1 MRILL
6 AALILAGAAPSE
18 VLRSSIHPHE
28 TAKKLAYAHLFGD
41 TSFFPKEL
49 AGCTGPGDALKLA
62 SQITGRLS
70 AEPLSDV
77 QIDAIETLTA
87 HFPNKK
93 KAGYGI
99 STFEELEG
107 LEPHE
112 VDLSSAMAV
121 LQGAGMTRSERA
133 ALDWMAW
140 TIEQRL
146 SKKRTRQELV
156 EAISHFIFFDL
167 GIRFPPQSRYGAN
180 IDSYTFL
187 SAVLSQRQGV
197 CLGVSVLY
205 LCLAERLGLD
215 LEVVTPPGHIFVRA
229 QIDGHERNIETT
241 ARGIDIP
248 SEHYESVTAPH
259 LKERNLKET
268 AALTLI
274 NEASSMWHKKDYKKA
289 LERYEL
295 ARRLMPNDS
304 LVHELMGICSFLA
317 GDVSLAHTYL
327 RASLECPLELTICRD
342 SLAVDILQARCDR
355 SSVEAV
361 FMPTDG
367 SAKSLIAKTEALEKA
382 VRENP
387 YFRAGYFNLGCT
399 YLERGYHKGA
409 FEMLKKAASVDHE
422 DPMCDM
428 LLAQLHLERLEI
440 DAAWRHLLRS
450 EAYTGYGAV
459 RDQRQL
465 RFELLRRSPQAQGL
479 SADPDVEYVDTK
491 KKGAEGLWQWF
502 FSSPKPK

>member
-6 AALILAGAAPSE
+6 AVSIFLGTMPSPA
-18 VLRSSIHPHE
+18 LRSSIHPHE
-28 TAKKLAYAHLFGD
+28 MAKKLAYAHLFSD
-41 TSFFPKEL
+41 KSFFPSEL
-49 AGCTGPGDALKLA
+49 AGCVGPGDALKLA
-62 SQITGRLS
+62 GQITGRLS
-70 AEPLSDV
+70 AEPLTEA
-77 QIDAIETLTA
+77 QIYAIEAMTA

-93 KAGYGI
+93 RAGYGI
-99 STFEELEG
+99 ATFEELEK
-107 LEPHE
+107 LDPSE

-121 LQGAGMTRSERA
+121 LQEGGMTQSERA

-146 SKKRTRQELV
+146 SQERTKTEMI
-156 EAISHFIFFDL
+156 EAINHFIFFEL
-167 GIRFPPQSRYGAN
+167 GIRFPPQSRYGEN
-180 IDSYTFL
+180 IDAYTFL

-215 LEVVTPPGHIFVRA
+215 LDVVTPPGHIFVRA
-229 QIDGHERNIETT
+229 NIDGHERNIETT

-248 SEHYESVTAPH
+248 SEHYESVTAPR
-259 LKERNLKET
+259 LKERTIKET

-274 NEASSMWHKKDYKKA
+274 NEASSLWHKKGYKKA

-295 ARRLMPNDS
+295 ARRLMPRDS
-304 LVHELMGICSFLA
+304 LIHELMGICAFLA
-317 GDVSLAHTYL
+317 GDTVAAHTYL
-327 RASLECPLELTICRD
+327 RTSLDCPLELTICRD

-355 SSVEAV
+355 AAVEAI

-367 SAKSLIAKTEALEKA
+367 SAKALITKTEALEKA
-382 VRENP
+382 VHANP

-399 YLERGYHKGA
+399 YLQRGYHKGA
-409 FEMLKKAASVDHE
+409 FEMLQKAAAIDHE

-428 LLAQLHLERLEI
+428 LLAELHLERLEI
-440 DAAWRHLLRS
+440 ESAWRHLLRS

-459 RDQRQL
+459 RDQREL
-465 RFELLRRSPQAQGL
+465 RFELLRRAPAALDSGT
-479 SADPDVEYVDTK
+479 DPNVEYVDSK
-491 KKGAEGLWQWF
+491 QKGSEGLWQWF
-502 FSSPKPK
+502 FSSPKPQ

>member
-1 MRILL
+1 MRILV
-6 AALILAGAAPSE
+6 AALLLIAAAPNE

-28 TAKKLAYAHLFGD
+28 TAKKLAYAHLFGASD
-41 TSFFPKEL
+41 FFPNEL
-49 AGCTGPGDALKLA
+49 AGCTGPGDALRLA
-62 SQITGRLS
+62 AQITGRLS
-70 AEPLSDV
+70 AKPLTEA
-77 QIDAIETLTA
+77 QIDAIAAMTA

-93 KAGYGI
+93 RAGYGI
-99 STFEELEG
+99 TTFEELER
-107 LEPHE
+107 LEPSE
-112 VDLSSAMAV
+112 VDMSSAMAV
-121 LQGAGMTRSERA
+121 LQEGAMSRSELA
-133 ALDWMAW
+133 SLDWMAW

-146 SKKRTRQELV
+146 SKAPTKQELI

-167 GIRFPPQSRYGAN
+167 GVRFPPQSLYGEN

-205 LCLAERLGLD
+205 LCLAERLGLE
-215 LEVVTPPGHIFVRA
+215 LEVITPPGHIYVRA
-229 QIDGHERNIETT
+229 KIDGHERTIETT

-248 SEHYESVTAPH
+248 SEHYESVTAPR

-274 NEASSMWHKKDYKKA
+274 NEASSLWHKKDYKKA
-289 LERYEL
+289 LSRYEL
-295 ARRLMPNDS
+295 ARRLMPRDS

-317 GDVSLAHTYL
+317 GDVGLAHTYL
-327 RASLECPLELTICRD
+327 RASLDCPLELTICRD

-355 SSVEAV
+355 PGVEAI

-367 SAKSLIAKTEALEKA
+367 SAQSLIAKTEALEKA
-382 VRENP
+382 VQANP

-399 YLERGYHKGA
+399 YLQRGYHKGA
-409 FEMLKKAASVDHE
+409 FEMLKKAASLDHE

-459 RDQRQL
+459 RDQRAL
-465 RFELLRRSPQAQGL
+465 RFELLRRSPTAQG
-479 SADPDVEYVDTK
+479 SGANPDIEYVDTDK
-491 KKGAEGLWQWF
+491 KKAEGFWQRF
-502 FSSPKPK
+502 FSAPKPK

>member
-1 MRILL
+1 MRLL
-6 AALILAGAAPSE
+6 FAALIFLGAASNDA
-18 VLRSSIHPHE
+18 LRSSIHPHE

-49 AGCTGPGDALKLA
+49 AGSAGSGEALKLA
-62 SQITGRLS
+62 SHISGRLS
-70 AEPLSDV
+70 AEPLSDAH
-77 QIDAIETLTA
+77 IEAIEAMTA

-93 KAGYGI
+93 RAGYGI
-99 STFEELEG
+99 TTFEELER

-112 VDLSSAMAV
+112 VELSSAMAV
-121 LQGAGMTRSERA
+121 LQEGGMTRSELA

-146 SKKRTRQELV
+146 SKERTRQELV

-167 GIRFPPQSRYGAN
+167 GIRFPPQSRYGEN

-205 LCLAERLGLD
+205 LCLAERLDLD

-229 QIDGHERNIETT
+229 RIDGHERNIETT

-248 SEHYESVTAPH
+248 SEHYESVTAPR

-274 NEASSMWHKKDYKKA
+274 NEASSLWHKKDYKKA
-289 LERYEL
+289 LSRYEL
-295 ARRLMPNDS
+295 ARRLMPRDS

-317 GDVSLAHTYL
+317 GDVSSAHTYL
-327 RASLECPLELTICRD
+327 RTSLDCPLELTICRD
-342 SLAVDILQARCDR
+342 SLAIDILQARCDR
-355 SSVEAV
+355 GGVEAI

-367 SAKSLIAKTEALEKA
+367 SAQSLIAKTEALERA
-382 VRENP
+382 VQANP

-399 YLERGYHKGA
+399 YLQRGYHKGA
-409 FEMLKKAASVDHE
+409 FEMLKKASSVDHE

-440 DAAWRHLLRS
+440 DEAWRHLLRS

-459 RDQRQL
+459 RDQRAL
-465 RFELLRRSPQAQGL
+465 RFELLRRSPTAQG
-479 SADPDVEYVDTK
+479 SGANPDVEYVDTEK
-491 KKGAEGLWQWF
+491 KKAEGLWQWF
-502 FSSPKPK
+502 FSTPKPK